1 MKFRALVVAMMAG
14 GLLAGC
20 ALQDV
25 GAPIYSRT
33 GSTGIGTRALS
44 A

>member
-25 GAPIYSRT
+25 GARFIAAQVQQVSEQ
-33 GSTGIGTRALS
+33 RALS